1 MKVFSSQGRC
11 GSNPIGQRWFQ
22 KADKAVD
29 VVILVHETSIL
40 KSYAEKLPTFLTS
53 LTQSLDPKFSFRF
66 GVMGYGGRLIHE
78 RPHAITLNGQ
88 LMNDLESVELAFEHL
103 KFAGEEPENDTGDAM
118 EAMAM
123 AAYTYPFRPGECY

>member
-1 MKVFSSQGRC
+1 MSIGRC
-11 GSNPIGQRWFQ
+11 GDKQIGQRWFQ
-22 KADKAVD
+22 KAEKAVD

-66 GVMGYGGRLIHE
+66 GVMGFGGRVLHE

-88 LMNDLESVELAFEHL
+88 LMNDLDSVELAFEHL
-103 KFAGEEPENDTGDAM
+103 KFASQNSENDTGDAL
-118 EAMAM
+118 EAMAA
-123 AAYTYPFRPGECY
+123 AAYRYPFRPGKCY

>member
-1 MKVFSSQGRC
+1 MSIGRC
-11 GSNPIGQRWFQ
+11 GEKQIGQRWFQ
-22 KADKAVD
+22 KAEKAVD

-66 GVMGYGGRLIHE
+66 GVMGFGGRVLHE

-88 LMNDLESVELAFEHL
+88 LMNDLASVELAFEHL
-103 KFAGEEPENDTGDAM
+103 KFASQNSENDTGDAL
-118 EAMAM
+118 EAISA
-123 AAYTYPFRPGECY
+123 AAYRYPFRPGKCY